1 MNLLPAQII
10 LVAIIIT
17 FLLVFFLGK
26 QFYYISNLVVLQSFF
41 FLFVIQY
48 SQIRKFDT
56 KKNPSPFKIIFNY
69 PQLHVLLA
77 LILFQITQLIFTNN
91 SSGNLFKLPFS
102 ALIPLEYLLTIY
114 IVYSIT
120 SGYNLALSIGDTKEN
135 YDDNT
140 KFNILSR
147 AGFFGIYI
155 ALIINFVIT
164 LAKIILFQ
172 QAAAD

>member
-10 LVAIIIT
+10 LFAIIIT

-26 QFYYISNLVVLQSFF
+26 QFYYISNLVVLQALF

-56 KKNPSPFKIIFNY
+56 RLNFNPFKIIFNY

-102 ALIPLEYLLTIY
+102 VLIPVEYLLTIY
-114 IVYSIT
+114 ILYSIT
-120 SGYNLALSIGDTKEN
+120 SGYNIALSSISDESN
-135 YDDNT
+135 EY
-140 KFNILSR
+140 NILSR
-147 AGFFGIYI
+147 TGFFTIYI
-155 ALIINFVIT
+155 ALLINLGIT

>member
-10 LVAIIIT
+10 LFAIIIT
-17 FLLVFFLGK
+17 FLLVFFFGK
-26 QFYYISNLVVLQSFF
+26 QFYYISNLVVLQSLF

-56 KKNPSPFKIIFNY
+56 KDPTPFKIILNY
-69 PQLHVLLA
+69 PQLHIILA

-102 ALIPLEYLLTIY
+102 VLIPVEYLLTIY
-114 IVYSIT
+114 ILYSIT
-120 SGYNLALSIGDTKEN
+120 SGYNIASFSICDAESSE
-135 YDDNT
+135 Y
-140 KFNILSR
+140 NILSR
-147 AGFFGIYI
+147 SGFFTIYI
-155 ALIINFVIT
+155 ALLINLGIT